1 MTETQHKCLQYDG
14 ELHSLIQKQ
23 IDVAKYEIHYE
34 NERYQGEREEER
46 SDVILE
52 NVALEGHG
60 FIPSAERREEDSS
73 YINNNCFAYKQFVI
87 LTPDRPAWARGSSA
101 SGGG

>member
-1 MTETQHKCLQYDG
+1 MAETQHKCLQNDG
-14 ELHSLIQKQ
+14 ELHSFVQEQ

-34 NERYQGEREEER
+34 NKRYQGEREEER

-60 FIPSAERREEDSS
+60 FIPSADRHEENSS
-73 YINNNCFAYKQFVI
+73 YINNNWFAYKQFVI
-87 LTPDRPAWARGSSA
+87 VTPDRPARARGSSA